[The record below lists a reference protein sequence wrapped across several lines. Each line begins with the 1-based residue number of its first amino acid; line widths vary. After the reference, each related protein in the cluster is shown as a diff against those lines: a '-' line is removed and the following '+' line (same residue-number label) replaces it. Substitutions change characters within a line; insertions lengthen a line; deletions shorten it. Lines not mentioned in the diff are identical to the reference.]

1 MSLMVRRASNA
12 DIGETVASVRHLKI
26 PSQGRLA
33 GGVVSEG
40 MPNGAMPPAGARII
54 RPAPDGAGHVTV
66 VTRQLVGE
74 TRYFDAA
81 GYPGRTLGPA
91 EARR

>member
-1 MSLMVRRASNA
+1 MGAVGPSFREHVTDGAPAGNA
-12 DIGETVASVRHLKI
+12 GETIASALHLKI
-26 PSQGRLA
+26 PSQGRLG
-33 GGVVSEG
+33 GGV
-40 MPNGAMPPAGARII
+40 
-54 RPAPDGAGHVTV
+54 RPTPDGAGHVTV

-91 EARR
+91 EARH